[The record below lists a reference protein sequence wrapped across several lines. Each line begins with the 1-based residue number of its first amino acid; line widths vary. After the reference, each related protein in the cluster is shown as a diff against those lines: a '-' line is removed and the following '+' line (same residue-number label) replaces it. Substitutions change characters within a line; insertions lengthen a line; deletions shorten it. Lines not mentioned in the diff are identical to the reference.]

1 MVKTHFSLLGI
12 ISYIG
17 YTLTSVTHYTL
28 KYILLDSSQIYTIFS
43 LVDKT
48 SQVTNPEIMI
58 KLYRRLKPDK
68 IESLCDKLSTSLY
81 QIHTNLTFS
90 KLSI

>member
-17 YTLTSVTHYTL
+17 YTLTSDTHYTL

-58 KLYRRLKPDK
+58 NCTEDSNQTILKVYV
-68 IESLCDKLSTSLY
+68 I
-81 QIHTNLTFS
+81 N
-90 KLSI
+90 